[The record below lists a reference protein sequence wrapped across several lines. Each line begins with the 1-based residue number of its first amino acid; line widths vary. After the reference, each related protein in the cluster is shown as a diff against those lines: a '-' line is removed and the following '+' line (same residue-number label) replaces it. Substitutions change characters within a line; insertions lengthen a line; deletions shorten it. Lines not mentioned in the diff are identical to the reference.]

1 MHLERSLPNT
11 LSLTSRPLPHRLLF
25 RAATSNCSPSS
36 RKAIPDKVDTKVMVV
51 DDVLEETELKEQ
63 RAAEMIIDL
72 LKYNSICKTSRFIDI
87 PSPSQT
93 DFGIP

>member
-1 MHLERSLPNT
+1 
-11 LSLTSRPLPHRLLF
+11 
-25 RAATSNCSPSS
+25 
-36 RKAIPDKVDTKVMVV
+36 MVV